1 MQALKTG
8 FTREAGYNLAIAAW
22 REGQR
27 FLLIVMGAQTRS
39 LSFRDAKQ
47 LLRYGFIESGFEIAE
62 EPRQPTPPRPAGRRT
77 NAGATPCVPA
87 RPAAVSPLGVR
98 TGRRST
104 MATPKA
110 FIFDAYGTL
119 FDVHSVVEAG
129 RALTRDPQALSLLW
143 RQKQLEYTWLR
154 TLMGRYEDFWAVT
167 EAALRFALGR
177 LGIAAGDEAVARLM
191 EAYLSLAT
199 FPDVAG
205 ALAGLAGTPLG
216 ILSNGSPRML
226 DAAVRSSGL
235 AGTFRHVLSVD
246 AVRAYKPS
254 PTVYELGPRAFGVP
268 AGDILFVSSNAW
280 DVAGAKAFGYRTCWC
295 NRLAAPMDRLGVS
308 PDFEVRTLD
317 EIPGSWASRRRR
329 RGERPLVQLV
339 GEATHEEI
347 APHEHG
353 HAEQAVLVEQPLER
367 LGLAHGFPGRVAL
380 EEAGV
385 RLDEE
390 APRAADEAEG
400 AVAVYG
406 MRVEGRLSYST
417 CASARARRASSED
430 GQRHVLS

>member
-1 MQALKTG
+1 
-8 FTREAGYNLAIAAW
+8 
-22 REGQR
+22 
-27 FLLIVMGAQTRS
+27 
-39 LSFRDAKQ
+39 
-47 LLRYGFIESGFEIAE
+47 
-62 EPRQPTPPRPAGRRT
+62 
-77 NAGATPCVPA
+77 
-87 RPAAVSPLGVR
+87 
-98 TGRRST
+98 

-177 LGIAAGDEAVARLM
+177 LGIVAGDEAVARLM

-205 ALAGLAGTPLG
+205 ALTGLAGTPLG

-268 AGDILFVSSNAW
+268 AGDIVFVSSNAW

-317 EIPGSWASRRRR
+317 EIPGK
-329 RGERPLVQLV
+329 
-339 GEATHEEI
+339 
-347 APHEHG
+347 
-353 HAEQAVLVEQPLER
+353 
-367 LGLAHGFPGRVAL
+367 LG
-380 EEAGV
+380 
-385 RLDEE
+385 
-390 APRAADEAEG
+390 
-400 AVAVYG
+400 
-406 MRVEGRLSYST
+406 
-417 CASARARRASSED
+417 
-430 GQRHVLS
+430 

>member
-1 MQALKTG
+1 
-8 FTREAGYNLAIAAW
+8 
-22 REGQR
+22 
-27 FLLIVMGAQTRS
+27 
-39 LSFRDAKQ
+39 
-47 LLRYGFIESGFEIAE
+47 
-62 EPRQPTPPRPAGRRT
+62 
-77 NAGATPCVPA
+77 
-87 RPAAVSPLGVR
+87 
-98 TGRRST
+98 

-177 LGIAAGDEAVARLM
+177 LGIVAGNEAVARLM

-235 AGTFRHVLSVD
+235 TGTFRHVLSVD

-317 EIPGSWASRRRR
+317 EIPGK
-329 RGERPLVQLV
+329 
-339 GEATHEEI
+339 
-347 APHEHG
+347 
-353 HAEQAVLVEQPLER
+353 
-367 LGLAHGFPGRVAL
+367 LG
-380 EEAGV
+380 
-385 RLDEE
+385 
-390 APRAADEAEG
+390 
-400 AVAVYG
+400 
-406 MRVEGRLSYST
+406 
-417 CASARARRASSED
+417 
-430 GQRHVLS
+430 